1 MKTRRLYL
9 SVCGL
14 LMAANMSTAQVFIA
28 DSAEY
33 RFAMP
38 PDEVDLNYSPM
49 GPSSLDSAA
58 MSRIGSGDRELEHL
72 MRFGNTD
79 LFSLKEESDIGWREA
94 DGEVRLILWRFEG
107 NPYVNGLR
115 QSAASLMLW
124 HYLLSDTVTAE
135 RQEAVAYYVDM
146 MLNTLHPDADLLERA
161 LEYLSIWDTWSPERR
176 AAAARKGAKHA
187 REMMAKQ
194 DESLLD
200 RVGLG
205 DWPKAEEMKSLEK
218 KRHYRIMKAVL
229 RLEHM
234 AENAASN

>member
-1 MKTRRLYL
+1 M
-9 SVCGL
+9 VV
-14 LMAANMSTAQVFIA
+14 NMSAAQVFIA
-28 DSAEY
+28 DSSEY
-33 RFAMP
+33 RFARP

-72 MRFGNTD
+72 MRYGQAD
-79 LFSLKEESDIGWREA
+79 LFQVKRSDIGWREA

-107 NPYVNGLR
+107 NPYANGLR

-135 RQEAVAYYVDM
+135 RQEAVAYYTDM

-161 LEYLSIWDTWSPERR
+161 LEYLSIWNTWSPERR
-176 AAAARKGAKHA
+176 AVAARKGAMRA
-187 REMMAKQ
+187 REMLAMH

-205 DWPKAEEMKSLEK
+205 DWPKAEEMKSLER
-218 KRHYRIMKAVL
+218 KRQYRIMKALL

-234 AENAASN
+234 AENVAPN